1 MWFKPCIGNDIYI
14 LLFLQYYNYGDA
26 KTETTC
32 STMLL
37 HSQEDSLPIVIHM
50 HLSILQSSSKL
61 LCDLQFVHNY
71 HYGYIHSSE
80 LMHYLQEYIDSNDKR
95 FSHCSCSL
103 YPIFTYDYNVR
114 LPPSSESRLQLLY
127 KRNVRTSTDPYK
139 KAVYC
144 LLARCD
150 INDNH
155 SHVLIKTEDYM
166 WLKVRTIGTIPYGF

>member
-1 MWFKPCIGNDIYI
+1 M
-14 LLFLQYYNYGDA
+14 
-26 KTETTC
+26 
-32 STMLL
+32 
-37 HSQEDSLPIVIHM
+37 
-50 HLSILQSSSKL
+50 
-61 LCDLQFVHNY
+61 DLQFVHSY

-103 YPIFTYDYNVR
+103 YPIFTYLYHFR

-166 WLKVRTIGTIPYGF
+166 WLKVRRVSFLRGLHFHGFQGLFCSMKFNHNPEGKYHPTPNFVHIRVHVLKMAPDFKSVAACRLRNLYNISY